1 MRRVDCIN
9 CEFKSKAA
17 KHLSEDEL
25 QILAANCARV
35 IFRPGENIIRE
46 GALSSNIA
54 YLKQGLVKLHIT
66 GPAKE
71 QIIKVSKS
79 PTYLGV
85 PTAIGDKLNHY
96 SVTALTECEVCF
108 IDVDVFKQFLYRNG
122 MFAYEIVLQMSRNEL
137 ENFRN
142 CVNRVQK
149 QLRGKVAQA
158 LLDFADRIFE
168 SDEFEL
174 PLTREDF
181 ANLLDASR
189 ESVCRVMSEL
199 EADGYIAID
208 GRKISILE
216 RKKLEQLSTFG

>member
-1 MRRVDCIN
+1 MKYADCLK

-17 KHLSEDEL
+17 RHLTDEEL
-25 QILAANCARV
+25 KILASNCARV
-35 IFRPGENIIRE
+35 LFRGGENIIRE

-54 YLKQGLVKLHIT
+54 YLKQGIVKIHIS

-71 QIIKVSKS
+71 QIIKVTKA
-79 PTYLGV
+79 PTYLAI
-85 PTAIGDKLNHY
+85 PTAIGDRLNHY
-96 SVTALTECEVCF
+96 SVTALNESEVCF

-122 MFAYEIVLQMSRNEL
+122 MFAYEIVLHMSRNEL
-137 ENFRN
+137 DNFRN

-168 SDEFEL
+168 SEEFDL
-174 PLTREDF
+174 LLTREDF
-181 ANLLDASR
+181 ANLLDSTR

-199 EADGYIAID
+199 EAEGYILIK
-208 GRKISILE
+208 GKKIKILK
-216 RKKLEQLSTFG
+216 RKKLVQLSTFG